1 MTNPDSPVIPD
12 IGINIAN
19 FSVLRNEGYVYV
31 DKTEFVHEILTGPR
45 RRLFL
50 SRPRR
55 FGKTLLIDTL
65 EDAAAGRKEL
75 FSGLAID
82 RLRKGAEWPRSHV
95 LRISMNAFGD
105 APSSLDLNLAT
116 YLQLFAKARGFAIK
130 ERNSA
135 FSLLETIDT
144 LYWNYADIPIVTPG
158 IRTKDGLA
166 ADRGEIIVLIDE
178 YDAPIVNN
186 LTDPA
191 SLEVAK
197 KTLHGFYN
205 AMKSCENMIDRI
217 FITGITKFSQLSLF
231 SAMNNIMD
239 ISFESEYATICGFTI
254 DEIIKYYSPHLD
266 AALAKFRNVMEF
278 GPHFTRDLLIE
289 SIADHYD
296 GYSWNGVD
304 HVLNPLSLQY
314 FLFKHIFDNYW
325 IRSGAMNFLNQM
337 NVRDDIFSKVF
348 KGEIQFSGSGDIQD
362 AGNAEPV
369 ALMLQAGY
377 LTVRKRQV
385 SDKVSQLYL
394 AVPNKEVSMAI
405 VSNFVKTRVIPL
417 ISSGNDI
424 FTLERCREFCSFFCQ
439 GQLSRA
445 EELLQSFLTVIPYTL
460 HLEMESFYHV
470 FLLTIFKM
478 CDFIT
483 LPEREIAQG
492 NIDLV
497 ISSSEHGYMVTEMKY
512 AKSDNAST
520 DRPVVS
526 DSPPGTIISGKDNRK
541 LDYCIKA
548 AFKQIIEKEYL
559 LPYVGNP
566 NPVHAVAVAVCGRN
580 RVRIRSLSAE
590 ELIQRSHEFLRLE
603 DGQEDQHTCH

>member
-1 MTNPDSPVIPD
+1 MTNTDDQDIPE
-12 IGINIAN
+12 IGIDIAD

-31 DKTEFVHEILTGPR
+31 DKTGFVHEILVGPR

-65 EDAAAGRKEL
+65 EQAAAGRKEL

-82 RLRKGAEWPRSHV
+82 RMRGDAEWPRSHV

-105 APSSLDLNLAT
+105 DPSSLDQSLAT
-116 YLQLFAKARGFAIK
+116 YLQLFAEDRGFTIK
-130 ERNSA
+130 EENSA
-135 FSLLETIDT
+135 LSLFQTIRT
-144 LYWNYADIPIVTPG
+144 IYRNYADIPIVTQSVQ
-158 IRTKDGLA
+158 DEDWLV
-166 ADRGEIIVLIDE
+166 ADRRKIIVLIDE

-205 AMKSCENMIDRI
+205 ALKSCENMIDRV
-217 FITGITKFSQLSLF
+217 FITGITKFPQLSVF
-231 SAMNNIMD
+231 SAMNNLRD
-239 ISFESEYATICGFTI
+239 ITFQSNFSTICGFTCT
-254 DEIIKYYSPHLD
+254 EITKYYSPHLD
-266 AALAKFRNVMEF
+266 STLAEFRDVKKF
-278 GPHFTRDLLIE
+278 GPNFTCKLLMERIT
-289 SIADHYD
+289 DHYD
-296 GYSWNGVD
+296 GYSWNGED
-304 HVLNPLSLQY
+304 QVLNPLSLQN
-314 FLFKHIFDNYW
+314 FLVDKVFDNYW

-337 NVRDDIFSKVF
+337 NIRDDIFSKVF
-348 KGEIQFSGSGDIQD
+348 KGQPQFNGNVDIQD
-362 AGNAEPV
+362 AGNADPV

-377 LTVRKRQV
+377 LTVRKKQV

-405 VSNFVKTRVIPL
+405 VKNFVETRVIPH
-417 ISSGNDI
+417 ISMNNDN
-424 FTLERCREFCSFFCQ
+424 FTLERCREFCSVFCN

-445 EELLQSFLTVIPYTL
+445 EELLQSFLTVIPYSL

-478 CDFIT
+478 CDFTT

-492 NIDLV
+492 IIDLV
-497 ISSSEHGYMVTEMKY
+497 ISSPEHGFRVTEMKY
-512 AKSDNAST
+512 SKSDNTST

-526 DSPPGTIISGKDNRK
+526 DSPPGTVITGKDNRK
-541 LDYCIKA
+541 LDSCIKA
-548 AFKQIIEKEYL
+548 AFKQIIKNEYL
-559 LPYVGNP
+559 LPFADNP

-580 RVRIRSLSAE
+580 HVRIKSLPAE
-590 ELIQRSHEFLRLE
+590 ELLKRSHEFLTFEE
-603 DGQEDQHTCH
+603 DQED